1 MNGTIIVWLVVAL
14 IFGIIEA
21 STVSL
26 VSVWMA
32 AAAVISAI
40 AAACHLSV
48 MAQILVFL
56 FASALFLIL
65 TAPLTRKMRNKEKV
79 STNADRLFGQEGVVL
94 TAIESIEKQGTIKVL
109 GQVWSAISK
118 DGERIES
125 GEKVIVDGIEGVRV
139 VVRKQG

>member
-94 TAIESIEKQGTIKVL
+94 TAIESIENQGTIKVL